1 MKSFAV
7 IGVGRMGARHAV
19 NLARGR
25 VSGAR
30 LACVCDISDKAREK
44 IAKKLPK
51 VKAYPDYK
59 SMAGAE
65 KLDAVVIATPH
76 YSHVEIAKFFLGK
89 GVAVLTEKPVSVSV
103 EYAQELNEAAK
114 RSGALFGIMYN
125 QRTNPVYAR
134 VREIVQSGGIGK
146 LRRANITVTDW
157 YRSQFYYDM
166 GGWRASW
173 SGEGGGTLINQCVHQ
188 LDIWQWLLGIPSQI
202 YAVCKTVG
210 RDITTENDVTAIMS
224 YEGFEGVFTA
234 STHELPGTNRLEI
247 AGENGKIVIDKHK
260 MIYYLNKYPEPTVN
274 ARAKRDYGNRE
285 DKKRKKYT
293 YSYGLFR
300 LIYDGINGQ
309 QARVLNNFV
318 EVIETRDKSRLIADV
333 NDGINGLT
341 IINAINMSAW
351 KGAQVK
357 VPVDTQEYV
366 KALNK
371 KIAEEKSAIKKENTN
386 A

>member
-44 IAKKLPK
+44 IAKKIPN

-114 RSGALFGIMYN
+114 RSGVLFGIMYN

-188 LDIWQWLLGIPSQI
+188 LDVMQWILGMPEKVF
-202 YAVCKTVG
+202 ARCRTVN
-210 RDITTENDVTAIMS
+210 RKIDTENDVSANLFFEDFTA
-224 YEGFEGVFTA
+224 VFTA
-234 STHELPGTNRLEI
+234 SAHEVPGVNMMEI
-247 AGENGKIVIDKHK
+247 AGDKGLIRAGKFKAD
-260 MIYYLNKYPEPTVN
+260 IYILEKDEAQINSLS
-274 ARAKRDYGNRE
+274 RRDYGNKE
-285 DKKRKKYT
+285 DKKYKKHT
-293 YSYGLFR
+293 VRYGLFR
-300 LIYDGINGQ
+300 LIRDGLFGQQRNILEDFSRRLSDGGKLLAPGEEGIN
-309 QARVLNNFV
+309 ALM
-318 EVIETRDKSRLIADV
+318 L
-333 NDGINGLT
+333 
-341 IINAINMSAW
+341 INAVYMSNWTGKIVDLPLDGKQYTAMLKEHADAEKE
-351 KGAQVK
+351 KGR
-357 VPVDTQEYV
+357 
-366 KALNK
+366 
-371 KIAEEKSAIKKENTN
+371 
-386 A
+386 

>member
-44 IAKKLPK
+44 IAKKLPN

-76 YSHVEIAKFFLGK
+76 YSHVEIAKFFLEK

-173 SGEGGGTLINQCVHQ
+173 SGT
-188 LDIWQWLLGIPSQI
+188 
-202 YAVCKTVG
+202 
-210 RDITTENDVTAIMS
+210 
-224 YEGFEGVFTA
+224 
-234 STHELPGTNRLEI
+234 
-247 AGENGKIVIDKHK
+247 
-260 MIYYLNKYPEPTVN
+260 
-274 ARAKRDYGNRE
+274 
-285 DKKRKKYT
+285 
-293 YSYGLFR
+293 
-300 LIYDGINGQ
+300 
-309 QARVLNNFV
+309 
-318 EVIETRDKSRLIADV
+318 
-333 NDGINGLT
+333 
-341 IINAINMSAW
+341 
-351 KGAQVK
+351 
-357 VPVDTQEYV
+357 
-366 KALNK
+366 
-371 KIAEEKSAIKKENTN
+371 
-386 A
+386 